1 MICAETAGRAD
12 CHDAKPIAAQ
22 PSWPH
27 RDTAKP
33 TVKRGGPSAAG
44 IVTAPAIEYL
54 QIDSREEIYL
64 ISDLHLD
71 HTNIIRYSERPFLT
85 TRDMNRTMVKNW
97 NSTVGRNDTVFF
109 LGDMAYGRH
118 RQPIDYWLQ
127 QLSGNIW
134 FIRGNHDKD
143 AITKANVIPEH
154 YGVRYKG
161 RELLL
166 AHYPCRPDGFD
177 GWLIHGHT
185 HNTDLE
191 LYPLVNQERKTANVS
206 VELISYTP
214 ISLDYL
220 VGLIDAGITRRTL

>member
-1 MICAETAGRAD
+1 MICAEPAD
-12 CHDAKPIAAQ
+12 HVDWYDAKPIVTQ
-22 PSWPH
+22 QSWSQQ
-27 RDTAKP
+27 DTAKP
-33 TVKRGGPSAAG
+33 LGKRGDHSAAR

-54 QIDSREEIYL
+54 QLDNKEQIYL

-85 TRDMNRTMVKNW
+85 TSDMNRTMVKNW
-97 NSTVGRNDTVFF
+97 NSTVGRNDKVFF

-118 RQPIDYWLQ
+118 RQSIDYWLQ
-127 QLSGNIW
+127 QLTGKIW

-143 AITKANVIPEH
+143 VITKANVIPEH
-154 YGVRYKG
+154 YGIRYKG

-166 AHYPCRPDGFD
+166 AHYPYRPDGFD

-191 LYPLVNQERKTANVS
+191 LYPLVNQERKTVNVS
-206 VELISYTP
+206 VELIGYTP